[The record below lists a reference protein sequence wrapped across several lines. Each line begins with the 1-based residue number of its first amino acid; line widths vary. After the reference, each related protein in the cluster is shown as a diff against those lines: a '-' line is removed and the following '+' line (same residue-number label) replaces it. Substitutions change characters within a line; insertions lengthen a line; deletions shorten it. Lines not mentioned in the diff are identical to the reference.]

1 MKKII
6 ANIALILGL
15 IAGVYTVYQ
24 LYERVK
30 EFNAKAAQNA
40 EKEKQL
46 AYIDKKLSPL
56 NSDGEKNSLRC
67 EWFESK
73 KFNLTGELINAD
85 VLQILSNQLSAGQV
99 CLELKR
105 AEAVNECEAEAVWE
119 THSCRAYDKS
129 GFHSSPSANC
139 RLSLSA
145 GEGKFFNQNSVDV
158 VSQFYRQRGGG
169 AGSMSPSRNDAGLVT
184 RFSGQINCASGAG
197 TGRTCEAKA
206 TVRAKAYPIRCVEI
220 LKSP

>member
-119 THSCRAYDKS
+119 THSCRAYD
-129 GFHSSPSANC
+129 
-139 RLSLSA
+139 LSL
-145 GEGKFFNQNSVDV
+145 
-158 VSQFYRQRGGG
+158 
-169 AGSMSPSRNDAGLVT
+169 
-184 RFSGQINCASGAG
+184 IH
-197 TGRTCEAKA
+197 
-206 TVRAKAYPIRCVEI
+206 I
-220 LKSP
+220 